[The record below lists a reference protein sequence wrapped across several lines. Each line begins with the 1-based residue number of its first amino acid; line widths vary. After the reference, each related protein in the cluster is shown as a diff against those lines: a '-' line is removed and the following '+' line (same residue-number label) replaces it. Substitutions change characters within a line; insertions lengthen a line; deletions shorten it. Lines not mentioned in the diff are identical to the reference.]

1 MIRIRLRFGFLLLL
15 PAMVAMLM
23 LGRANCER
31 MKARG
36 FSAYGQQAM
45 MNCFSLFIQSPTPS
59 NHVFFQKSTII
70 LYWLVFLFFFHCWL
84 HVRSKGEIHY
94 GHTCVNII
102 RCLIANWF
110 APFLFLVRETLT
122 AEAETIA
129 NILERKAIEP
139 TLEHQ

>member
-59 NHVFFQKSTII
+59 NHVFFQKFTII
-70 LYWLVFLFFFHCWL
+70 LYWLVFPFTVGYTCE
-84 HVRSKGEIHY
+84 VRAKYITDILAS
-94 GHTCVNII
+94 
-102 RCLIANWF
+102 
-110 APFLFLVRETLT
+110 TLSVV
-122 AEAETIA
+122 
-129 NILERKAIEP
+129 
-139 TLEHQ
+139 